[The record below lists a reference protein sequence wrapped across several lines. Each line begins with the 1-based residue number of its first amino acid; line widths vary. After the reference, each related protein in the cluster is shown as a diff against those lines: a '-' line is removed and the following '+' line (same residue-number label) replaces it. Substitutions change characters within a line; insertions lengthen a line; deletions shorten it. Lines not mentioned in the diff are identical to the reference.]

1 MRKVTKEYIKKVF
14 DECNEKYFNN
24 ELKNCKFSLFYTKRT
39 KGFCYFKK
47 VNGNIH
53 GRIGIAKN
61 VIWNED
67 TFKEMVIHEMIH
79 LYNKQIENISPSWFC
94 HNWHFRR
101 KLKELNKEYDLHMTI
116 CHPNIYCI
124 KEKVPSTFLGKLM
137 RRIRFELCI

>member
-1 MRKVTKEYIKKVF
+1 MREVTKEYIKEVF

-24 ELKNCKFSLFYTKRT
+24 ELKNCKFAVFKTERGL
-39 KGFCYFKK
+39 GFCYHKK
-47 VNGNIH
+47 VNGKIY
-53 GRIGIAKN
+53 GRIKIAKN
-61 VIWNED
+61 VHWTED
-67 TFKEMVIHEMIH
+67 TFREIVIHEMIH
-79 LYNKQIENISPSWFC
+79 LYNRQIEHVSATWFC